1 MAYPLSNRVFALPIV
16 AWLFSLSVS
25 ALLLFDGTNTYI
37 PTWLSI
43 LNKLAAMG
51 SFILVAGY
59 QAVLFKRDPV
69 IRKVAG
75 LVCAALILSVLGDI
89 VNLNLSESYYRH
101 GEYIKHDYLVDS
113 IWFFMPAY
121 LCYCVAFGV
130 WLRHQGVR
138 QKALVL
144 SCLVA
149 GSVGLVSYLGMFN
162 LNAGSYVVS
171 LSALYSMV
179 IALPLAFAFGV
190 LRWAKSFSRFSR
202 VLLATGLLLATLA
215 DAVIGQFWL
224 FTDDVEQFYPAVRE
238 WNWLLYCTSQVI
250 LTFLPVLICAQCHS
264 DRNQGCDDMES
275 LENAL

>member
-1 MAYPLSNRVFALPIV
+1 LAYPLFNRVFALPIV

-25 ALLLFDGTNTYI
+25 ALLLFDGTNAHI

-43 LNKLAAMG
+43 LSKLAVMG

-75 LVCAALILSVLGDI
+75 LVCAALILSVFGDI

-130 WLRHQGVR
+130 WLRYQGVR
-138 QKALVL
+138 LKALVL

-149 GSVGLVSYLGMFN
+149 GSVGLISYLGMFN
-162 LNAGSYVVS
+162 PNAGSYVVS

-179 IALPLAFAFGV
+179 IALPLAFAFS
-190 LRWAKSFSRFSR
+190 LLSWAKSFARFSR

-224 FTDDVEQFYPAVRE
+224 FTDDVAQFYPAVRE
-238 WNWLLYCTSQVI
+238 WNWLLYCTSQAI
-250 LTFLPVLICAQCHS
+250 LTCLPVLICVQCH
-264 DRNQGCDDMES
+264 GVKPKV
-275 LENAL
+275 ATA